1 MVDSELELLEADGK
15 VWALNKQSSEVEYA
29 LALPGDIS
37 WYFASSVSGY
47 LELLVVISIQ
57 VEKQIKYILS

>member
-37 WYFASSVSGY
+37 
-47 LELLVVISIQ
+47 
-57 VEKQIKYILS
+57 